1 MLKLEMGVEVAEG
14 EEQARG
20 RKREE
25 NTETEVE
32 GAKRTKKLREISCHN
47 S

>member
-1 MLKLEMGVEVAEG
+1 MLELEMGVEVAEG

-20 RKREE
+20 RKGE
-25 NTETEVE
+25 NTETEAE
-32 GAKRTKKLREISCHN
+32 GAKRTKKLRRISCHN